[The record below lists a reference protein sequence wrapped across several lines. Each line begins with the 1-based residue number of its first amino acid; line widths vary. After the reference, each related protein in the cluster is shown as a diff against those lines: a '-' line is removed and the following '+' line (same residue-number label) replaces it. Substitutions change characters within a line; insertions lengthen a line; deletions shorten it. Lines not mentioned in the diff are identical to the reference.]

1 MNEGE
6 KKVVSSMIALYC
18 RSKHRSGRELCAE
31 CRSLKEYAL
40 QRLETCRFGEEK
52 PTCAS
57 CPVHCYKTSM
67 RLKIKEVMRF
77 AGPRMLF
84 VHPVATIR
92 HLYRERRLDRN
103 YTARIKT
110 NRDR

>member
-6 KKVVSSMIALYC
+6 KKVVSKMIALYC
-18 RSKHRSGRELCAE
+18 RSKHSSGKELCAACE
-31 CRSLKEYAL
+31 SLKQYAL

-57 CPVHCYKTSM
+57 CTVHCYKSSM
-67 RLKIKEVMRF
+67 RMKIKEVMRF

-84 VHPVATIR
+84 VHPVAAIR

-103 YTARIKT
+103 YTAKIKA